1 MNIFLFTGIL
11 LFLAIYSG
19 RFFHKIKL
27 PVVTGYI
34 LIGFILGN
42 IPIFHTLSPLF
53 AKTTLFIDELALAVI
68 SFEMGTEFSLKKLRK
83 IEKKVVIITTIQ
95 AIFTW
100 IIIFMGLKFLV
111 HIPAAISV
119 VIASIG
125 IATAPDIIIL
135 VTREYNP
142 KGILSEYLKGIVT
155 LDDLITEIM
164 FFISIPVAQSIM
176 QFHHLQSNYA
186 FLIVKEIVFS
196 IALGIG
202 LGILFAY
209 IASEFRRLRVLFAVT
224 TGFIFVVIGISL
236 LLKLHIILV
245 TIITGV
251 TFTNLSKEKRIIHE
265 VLSQIDAPLFIIF
278 LIVNGSALSVK
289 LIYESHFLGVAF
301 ILTRGIGKVFGG
313 FIGGTVTNLKRN
325 LRNAIGWGLLPQ
337 SEISIYL
344 AVLARSILPYY
355 GNTVFVAVI
364 TGVMFFEIIGAPV
377 LKGLLME
384 KV

>member
-27 PVVTGYI
+27 PIVTGYI

-42 IPIFHTLSPLF
+42 VPIFHTLNPLF
-53 AKTTLFIDELALAVI
+53 AKTTLFIDEFALAVI

-83 IEKKVVIITTIQ
+83 IEKKVVIITIIQ

-100 IIIFMGLKFLV
+100 VIIFLGLKFFL
-111 HIPAAISV
+111 HIPAAVSI

-176 QFHHLQSNYA
+176 QFHYLQSSYA
-186 FLIVKEIVFS
+186 FIIVKEIVFS
-196 IALGIG
+196 VALGIG
-202 LGILFAY
+202 LGILFTY
-209 IASEFRRLRVLFAVT
+209 VASEFRGLRVLFAVT
-224 TGFIFVVIGISL
+224 IGFIFVVIGMSL
-236 LLKLHIILV
+236 LLKLHIIL
-245 TIITGV
+245 IAILTGI
-251 TFTNLSKEKRIIHE
+251 TFTNLSREKRIIHE

-289 LIYESHFLGVAF
+289 LIYESHFLGIAL
-301 ILTRGIGKVFGG
+301 ILTRGFGKVFGG
-313 FIGGTVTNLKRN
+313 FLGSSITNLKYR
-325 LRNAIGWGLLPQ
+325 RNAIGWGLLPQ

-344 AVLARSILPYY
+344 AVLARNALPYY
-355 GNTVFVAVI
+355 GNTIFVAI
-364 TGVMFFEIIGAPV
+364 MTGVIFFEIIGAPI
-377 LKGLLME
+377 LKGILTE